1 MESILPKWV
10 VNGLGGLLIALVA
23 LLIVQK
29 ANDLTTTFKNQ
40 KPANT
45 MSVSAEGKVQATPD
59 LATITIGVLSQGTDA
74 VEVKNQNNTKVNK
87 VIDYIKKQG
96 VAEKDITTSQY
107 SFYPQQDWKD
117 GTARITGYQGNQDV
131 TVKVHGVDKSQDVI
145 NKISDGAVNAGANQ
159 INGVFFSFED
169 PNELQQQARKEAIAK
184 AKEKAQELAREAGLT
199 LGKVVSVSESSGY
212 IPGPVPMYALE
223 KGMAGGYGGGGSSVA
238 PSIQPGS
245 QDVTQT
251 MIVVFEIK

>member
-1 MESILPKWV
+1 MDNFIPKWV
-10 VNGLGGLLIALVA
+10 VNGLGGLLIAFVA

-29 ANDLTTTFKNQ
+29 ANDLQTTFKNQ

-45 MSVSAEGKVQATPD
+45 MSVSAEGKVKAVPD
-59 LATITIGVLSQGTDA
+59 LATITIGVLSQGSDA
-74 VEVKNQNNTKVNK
+74 VDVKNQNNAKVNK
-87 VIDYIKKQG
+87 VIDYVKKQG
-96 VAEKDITTSQY
+96 VPEKDIATSQY

-117 GTARITGYQGNQDV
+117 GTSRITGYQGNQDI

-169 PNELQQQARKEAIAK
+169 PNELQQKARKEAIAK
-184 AKEKAQELAREAGLT
+184 AKEKAQELAKEAGLT

-212 IPGPVPMYALE
+212 IPGPVPMYAE
-223 KGMAGGYGGGGSSVA
+223 KAMGVGMGGGAANVA

-245 QDVTQT
+245 QDITESMT
-251 MIVVFEIK
+251 VVFEVK